1 MTAVGEPDPA
11 TEAMRIPDGLADRSE
26 SWPVLDSSDLHRGTW
41 VVALRSDRVRRPG
54 ADDEAPFSRLVLEH
68 PGAAVIL
75 ALDDQDRALCL
86 FQYRHPVGHRL
97 VELPAG
103 VCDHPG
109 EEPLEVAR
117 RELRE
122 EAALQAAD
130 WTPLLSTFS
139 SPGYSAERIHYF
151 LARGLSAA
159 DRGDFELRHEEA
171 DLTTAWV
178 PFDDLLAAVLDGRV
192 ADGPV
197 VQAVLAYALR
207 RREG

>member
-1 MTAVGEPDPA
+1 MVVLRDTPEV
-11 TEAMRIPDGLADRSE
+11 
-26 SWPVLDSSDLHRGTW
+26 WPVDSSTDLHRDGW
-41 VVALRSDRVRRPG
+41 VLALRSDQVRRPG
-54 ADDEAPFSRLVLEH
+54 ADDEGDFRRLVVEH

-75 ALDDQDRALCL
+75 AVDAEDRVLCL
-86 FQYRHPVGHRL
+86 RQYRHPAAHRL

-109 EEPLEVAR
+109 EDPVEVAR

-122 EAALQAAD
+122 EAALAAER
-130 WTPLLSTFS
+130 WTHLLSTWS

-151 LARGLSAA
+151 LAEELSEA

-171 DLTTAWV
+171 DLEVLWV
-178 PFDDLLAAVLDGRV
+178 PFAELVDAVLRGDV

-197 VQAVLAYALR
+197 VQAVLALQVR
-207 RREG
+207 RDRAEEARRG